1 MRSVFVLGLAAA
13 AASSVLGAQ
22 TPVTKLEAVSSPS
35 PIDKTTQTE
44 DVAFQTEKYDRMTVP
59 VTVSGTGPYRF
70 LVDTGADRTAISR
83 DIATN
88 LKLEVGLRASLH
100 SVAGVSKVATARRRP
115 QASSPGFARR
125 ARSSRPR
132 PPDPGQRLIA

>member
-88 LKLEVGLRASLH
+88 LILVMFHIAERCRIVEQSNRNGSPAR
-100 SVAGVSKVATARRRP
+100 VPCPARRS
-115 QASSPGFARR
+115 AETAPGAG
-125 ARSSRPR
+125 A
-132 PPDPGQRLIA
+132 